1 MARSNPL
8 GKIKDLTVETL
19 KLPKTVADLAV
30 GQAKGA
36 ANAGLHAA
44 DHVTRSAVSTV
55 GSLVQQRR
63 GGSSPEET
71 EETEETEQAPEP
83 DASREPE
90 VDIDP
95 EVPVNVVEELG
106 LDPTPP
112 TRKKPAKKAPAKKKA
127 TTSIDAAA
135 ADVEVDVTPADL
147 AEKMAGAAPGKK
159 AAKKPAAK
167 KAPAK
172 KAAAKKAPA
181 KKATAPA
188 TASQPTTPTSPGDKL
203 PRRKK
208 PLTAAELV
216 EGAGTETVT
225 PVGTRGADVATNPD
239 TTDTDL
245 QQPGTEPLMD
255 PSTTKAVASEQATL
269 SAAADPDKG

>member
-19 KLPKTVADLAV
+19 RLPKTVADLAV

-36 ANAGLHAA
+36 ATAGLHAA
-44 DHVTRSAVSTV
+44 DHVTRSAVSSV

-63 GGSSPEET
+63 GGSSPEPT
-71 EETEETEQAPEP
+71 AEQPAEP
-83 DASREPE
+83 DASLEPE

-112 TRKKPAKKAPAKKKA
+112 TRKKPAKKAPAKKA

-135 ADVEVDVTPADL
+135 ASIEVDVTPADL
-147 AEKMAGAAPGKK
+147 AEKVAGAKTGKK
-159 AAKKPAAK
+159 AARKPA
-167 KAPAK
+167 AK

-181 KKATAPA
+181 TKASATSATTAPA
-188 TASQPTTPTSPGDKL
+188 PTADSPSGKL